1 MSRPLIVHLFSDQ
14 LGSLYIQDALM
25 PCKKGERP
33 ITHHRD
39 HTEMATAISAHPGLS
54 MGESFHE
61 DKAMLTGLT
70 HLHYEQRSLNQIE
83 KLSTRDL
90 KDNTLIHI
98 DLRIIEPHRASAIE
112 PHFIVPESY
121 ISWEDLMSDL
131 LSLKNTQNIQHFH
144 ISGLC
149 PDRDRNIQLNIKSK
163 HHTFHLNS
171 TQETHQYTLGLMY
184 NCMELLEGK

>member
-1 MSRPLIVHLFSDQ
+1 MSRPLIIHLLKDQ

-25 PCKKGERP
+25 PCKKEERV

-39 HTEMATAISAHPGLS
+39 HAEMATAISAQPGLS

-70 HLHYEQRSLNQIE
+70 HLPYEQRSLNKIE

-90 KDNTLIHI
+90 KDNTIIHI

-112 PHFIVPESY
+112 PHLIVPEFY
-121 ISWEDLMSDL
+121 ISWEDLMADL
-131 LSLKNTQNIQHFH
+131 LSIKNPQKIQHFH
-144 ISGLC
+144 ISGFC
-149 PDRDRNIQLNIKSK
+149 PDRDRNIQLNIMSK
-163 HHTFHLNS
+163 HHSFHLNS

>member
-1 MSRPLIVHLFSDQ
+1 MSQPLIVHLFSNQ
-14 LGSLYIQDALM
+14 LGSLYIQNALINNNQE
-25 PCKKGERP
+25 ERA
-33 ITHHRD
+33 ITHHKD
-39 HTEMATAISAHPGLS
+39 HAQMAATITASPGLS
-54 MGESFHE
+54 VGENFLE
-61 DKAMLTGLT
+61 DKAMLTGLANM
-70 HLHYEQRSLNQIE
+70 HYEQRSLNQIE

-90 KDNTLIHI
+90 KDNTIIHI

-112 PHFIVPESY
+112 PHIKAPESY

-131 LSLKNTQNIQHFH
+131 LSIKHTQKIQHFH